1 MNRYNYPRVVNEM
14 NSTNLKSFKILGLFG
29 RYDVELPFD
38 KQVNIFIGENGL
50 GKTTILNC
58 LYYVL
63 QKKYSQL
70 ENLPFQQIEISF
82 RNTSVPITISKADV
96 ISYNQRRKGRRIV
109 HDEDYFDC
117 LLSELQITPK
127 LRYFSIDEW
136 RLNLII

>member
-1 MNRYNYPRVVNEM
+1 MNRYNYPWVVNEM
-14 NSTNLKSFKILGLFG
+14 NSTNLKSFKIFGLFD

-70 ENLPFQQIEISF
+70 ENIPFQQIEISF
-82 RNTSVPITISKADV
+82 RNTSIPITISKADV
-96 ISYNQRRKGRRIV
+96 ISYNKRRNGRRVFMMKI
-109 HDEDYFDC
+109 
-117 LLSELQITPK
+117 I
-127 LRYFSIDEW
+127 SIFCYQNFESPQGNSMCYLAMS
-136 RLNLII
+136 LNT